1 MTALRKLVW
10 VACWAW
16 LLSSYSAS
24 TNSQTPDP
32 TTGNLVNFT
41 GTPTATTGNWVN
53 GVYVNQLCFHAGEPG
68 NCGPYPSVQ
77 RTGNINFSYGGVN
90 LYQVVNIQQ
99 ALKAAGNNLQLT
111 GFNFGFRAK
120 NGNGW
125 DDGRQDYLNA
135 YVQFYRP
142 DGGLAAQYGYGQYTN
157 RLYNWTNFNFSETFA
172 NPSLATNYRAAQY
185 GFIGRDNNYWAG
197 NYGPEI
203 TNVSFNLKYR
213 VDPCATDPT
222 SSPACPGYA
231 AAMSAKN
238 PTVAPTMSA
247 TAAPVVETVV
257 VNTTT
262 PIPTV
267 STTAKTQVD
276 APTIKPPSKTVAA
289 ALSLI
294 ARNQQQTQALQ
305 TTVAQAA
312 VAEAA
317 TASTAAQQQAVS
329 VAASAAA
336 TSQTL
341 SNATIQA
348 QRQSTTVASPTI
360 SQTSLAPPAPNAAM
374 ANNDNKSVTT
384 ATVIQMPTPRAATP
398 VTANT
403 TVVATVANVDTQQ
416 FSIPSLQSYFSRS
429 QSTSTYTVQE
439 APSTPPLPP
448 QPNKSANTAPVI
460 TVVPVTVTTTNT
472 AVFSQAN
479 TDSQQ
484 SAMVTA
490 YIQPQNTM
498 FYAMAA
504 APVEQQQQATVQ
516 LASITRPTEVEQVS
530 NSAGFMT
537 NRTDPLNEVIESKPV
552 TNTTNTTESTQTVKT
567 NVASNE
573 LAGGVDISKMAITP
587 AGYSNYTSLMLQ
599 DGKMYEPKEIYKN
612 QKPVD
617 NARALR
623 QLSSDRLHQQMIEQQ
638 YRR

>member
-1 MTALRKLVW
+1 MVW
-10 VACWAW
+10 VACWAL

-24 TNSQTPDP
+24 TDAVTPDP

-53 GVYVNQLCFHAGEPG
+53 GVYVNQLCFHAGDPG

-111 GFNFGFRAK
+111 GFNFGFAAK

-142 DGGLAAQYGYGQYTN
+142 DGGLAATYGYGQYTN
-157 RLYNWTNFNFSETFA
+157 RKYDWTNFNFSETFA
-172 NPSLATNYRAAQY
+172 NPSLATSYRAAQY

-203 TNVSFNLKYR
+203 NNVSFNLKYR

-238 PTVAPTMSA
+238 PTVVPSMAV
-247 TAAPVVETVV
+247 TAAPVVETVI

-262 PIPTV
+262 PIPSV
-267 STTAKTQVD
+267 STTNKSQTDTVA
-276 APTIKPPSKTVAA
+276 IKPPAKTVAA

-294 ARNQQQTQALQ
+294 ARNQQQTQTLQ
-305 TTVAQAA
+305 TSVAQAA

-317 TASTAAQQQAVS
+317 TAATAAQQQAVA
-329 VAASAAA
+329 VAASAA
-336 TSQTL
+336 TMSQTL
-341 SNATIQA
+341 SAATVQA
-348 QRQSTTVASPTI
+348 QRQSTTLAVGPTT
-360 SQTSLAPPAPNAAM
+360 SQTVLAPPTPTVAM
-374 ANNDNKSVTT
+374 TNNENKSVAASTT
-384 ATVIQMPTPRAATP
+384 VQMPTPRAATP
-398 VTANT
+398 VTANA
-403 TVVATVANVDTQQ
+403 TVVATVASVDTQQ

-429 QSTSTYTVQE
+429 QSTNTFTVQE

-448 QPNKSANTAPVI
+448 QTNKSATTAPVV
-460 TVVPVTVTTTNT
+460 TVVPITVTTTNT
-472 AVFSQAN
+472 PTFSQAN
-479 TDSQQ
+479 TDYQQ
-484 SAMVTA
+484 SAMISSYT
-490 YIQPQNTM
+490 QPQNTM

-504 APVEQQQQATVQ
+504 APVEQQQQATAQTVSFARQ
-516 LASITRPTEVEQVS
+516 AEVEQVS
-530 NSAGFMT
+530 STAGFMT
-537 NRTDPLNEVIESKPV
+537 NRTDPLNEVVESKTAV
-552 TNTTNTTESTQTVKT
+552 ATANTTESAQTVKPA
-567 NVASNE
+567 VADND
-573 LAGGVDISKMAITP
+573 LAGGVDISKLATTP
-587 AGYSNYTSLMLQ
+587 VGYSSYTSLMLQ

-612 QKPVD
+612 QKTVD

-623 QLSSDRLHQQMIEQQ
+623 QLSTDRLHQQMIEQQ